1 MRLEFILNN
10 KPIKFTEIEMS
21 YIYGESHHIVLAT
34 GLPAHF
40 RHVTVEVVDCP
51 DLRQAPFHLAAEGL
65 SGSPAIVD
73 IGGPPFLLP
82 LVDRTKIYDL
92 REIGQRIQPDGT
104 DILAIGAG
112 AGYYP
117 MLNCNTEVCI

>member
-1 MRLEFILNN
+1 M
-10 KPIKFTEIEMS
+10 
-21 YIYGESHHIVLAT
+21 
-34 GLPAHF
+34 
-40 RHVTVEVVDCP
+40 EVVDCP
-51 DLRQAPFHLAAEGL
+51 NLKEAPYHLASEGTRNKDPLLNILKLNILILGL
-65 SGSPAIVD
+65 SGSTSIVD

-92 REIGQRIQPDGT
+92 KTIAQKVQPPST

-117 MLNCNTEVCI
+117 LLNTNCEVIRRI